1 MLHVYLSPPFSPKS
15 AKRRRHPKAF
25 KEGTSPRLLITASY
39 AWSPAFSTGLLLGSF
54 SDSLRPY
61 PGLSDVLRYPLFS
74 HQGFT
79 PHCVLRQP
87 DSVSLGIDTGI
98 NSYRP
103 CPVSRSGEV
112 TQLVKCLPYKCEDQD
127 LILRTHVEKGDRG
140 KVAYTCNPST
150 HKGLTAQPAWS
161 AS

>member
-25 KEGTSPRLLITASY
+25 KEGTSPPLLIQPHMHGAQPLALASF
-39 AWSPAFSTGLLLGSF
+39 WGLSA
-54 SDSLRPY
+54 SLRPY

-87 DSVSLGIDTGI
+87 DSVSLGIATGI
-98 NSYRP
+98 NSYRS
-103 CPVSRSGEV
+103 CPVSRSWGV
-112 TQLVKCLPYKCEDQD
+112 AQLVKCLPYKCEDQD